1 VDEVCPETG
10 WDTMRGAGSL
20 LAAGLLVAMTAACTP
35 DATEGATST
44 APRAT
49 SVTTAPTTRSQV
61 SSRSRR
67 FSAARCR
74 PPSPAKPWHPA
85 GGGTGLIEVHGTA
98 RVAELWGLVFA
109 PVPVPVGQEVK
120 IVWRMTGDGPLQVSV
135 THSDGTPAR
144 RTFGPEE
151 HGGSTWD
158 RPGQE
163 WGTGF
168 VFLKAGCWNLHLAR
182 TSGMGDVWLLAR

>member
-1 VDEVCPETG
+1 
-10 WDTMRGAGSL
+10 MRGAGSL
-20 LAAGLLVAMTAACTP
+20 LAAALLVVMTAACTP
-35 DATEGATST
+35 DATGRAPSTVPQATS
-44 APRAT
+44 
-49 SVTTAPTTRSQV
+49 SVTTVPTTRSQV
-61 SSRSRR
+61 SPRR
-67 FSAARCR
+67 FSAAKCH
-74 PPSPAKPWHPA
+74 PPSPATPWHPA

-120 IVWRMTGDGPLQVSV
+120 IVWRMTGDGPLQISV
-135 THSDGTPAR
+135 TRSDGTPAR

-151 HGGSTWD
+151 HSGSTWD

-168 VFLKAGCWNLHLAR
+168 VFPKAGCWNFHLAR
-182 TSGMGDVWLLAR
+182 TSEAGDVWLLAR

>member
-1 VDEVCPETG
+1 
-10 WDTMRGAGSL
+10 MRAARSL
-20 LAAGLLVAMTAACTP
+20 LTAGLLVVMATGCTP
-35 DATEGATST
+35 SATDRATSA

-49 SVTTAPTTRSQV
+49 SVTTVPTTQSQSTV
-61 SSRSRR
+61 RR

-74 PPSPAKPWHPA
+74 PPSPAKPWRPA
-85 GGGTGLIEVHGTA
+85 GGGTGLTEVHGTA
-98 RVAELWGLVFA
+98 RGAELWGLVFA
-109 PVPVPVGQEVK
+109 PVPLPVGQEVK
-120 IVWRMTGDGPLQVSV
+120 IVWRMTGDGPLQSSV
-135 THSDGTPAR
+135 TRSNGTPAR

-168 VFLKAGCWNLHLAR
+168 VFSKAGCWNFHLAR
-182 TSGMGDVWLLAR
+182 TSGVGDVWLLAR